1 MKYFGTDGIRGIP
14 NEKLTVEL
22 VIRLGKALR
31 KLGNKEV
38 CIATDTRISKD
49 MLAYGVATGAMAVGL
64 KVSYLGV
71 LPTPGLIYYSLK
83 HQMTGIMITASHNPY
98 YDNGIKVFDKG
109 FKLHDEIE
117 AILEQAIDDFI
128 EKPFEIGSIGYLDG
142 MPEYLDFLKQNV
154 VSSNLK
160 ICIDCANGA
169 TYQTAPQIFS
179 SITSQLVVI
188 GNQPNGYNINLDCG
202 STHLEQLKKAVV
214 DNHCDIGFAF
224 DGDGDR
230 VLCVNHKGE
239 TIDGDKIIYILARY
253 LALKGKLNQNK
264 VVLSMMSNLGLISD
278 LHQRG
283 IEVVSTNVGDK
294 YVVQALM
301 NNHLSVGGENSGHI
315 IMPDVYHTGDGV
327 LIACYL
333 IKILTEMNITIDDWL
348 WDIKMYADC
357 LMNVRVQDRTKI
369 MDNDDLKKRVEEM
382 KSELKQDCKIIVRAS
397 GTEELI
403 RITVM
408 AQDEEKVH
416 QYADE
421 LKKMVE
427 EINE

>member
-22 VIRLGKALR
+22 VVRLGKALC

-49 MLAYGVATGAMAVGL
+49 MLAYGVASGAMAAGL
-64 KVSYLGV
+64 KVNYLGV
-71 LPTPGLIYYSLK
+71 LPTPGLIYYSYK

-109 FKLHDEIE
+109 FKLQGEVE
-117 AILEQAIDDFI
+117 AILEQAIDDSTNV
-128 EKPFEIGSIGYLDG
+128 GSELGTISYSDG
-142 MPEYLDFLKQNV
+142 MLEYLDFLKQNIV
-154 VSSNLK
+154 PSNLK

-169 TYQTAPQIFS
+169 TYQTAPQIFR
-179 SITSQLVVI
+179 SITAHLIVI
-188 GNQPNGYNINLDCG
+188 NNQPNGYNINLDCG

-230 VLCVNHKGE
+230 VLCVNHRGE

-253 LALKGKLNQNK
+253 LALKGQLNQNK
-264 VVLSMMSNLGLISD
+264 VVLSIMSNLGLISD

-294 YVVQALM
+294 YVVQALIKD
-301 NNHLSVGGENSGHI
+301 HLSVGGENSGHI

-327 LIACYL
+327 LIASYL
-333 IKILTEMNITIDDWL
+333 VKILEEMNITIDDWL
-348 WDIKMYADC
+348 GDIRMYADC
-357 LMNVRVQDRTKI
+357 LTNVRVRDRTKV
-369 MDNDDLKKRVEEM
+369 MESALLKQRIEEI
-382 KSELKQDCKIIVRAS
+382 KAELIQDCKIIVRPS

-408 AQDEEKVH
+408 AQDAEKVKK
-416 QYADE
+416 YTEE

-427 EINE
+427 VF

>member
-22 VIRLGKALR
+22 VIRLGKALG

-38 CIATDTRISKD
+38 CIGCDTRVSKD
-49 MLAYGVATGAMAVGL
+49 MLAYGVASGAMAAGL
-64 KVSYLGV
+64 KVHYLGV
-71 LPTPGLIYYSLK
+71 LPTPGLIYYSFK

-109 FKLHDEIE
+109 FKLQSDIE
-117 AILEQAIDDFI
+117 AILEQAIDESI
-128 EKPFEIGSIGYLDG
+128 EVGSEIGSLNYVDG
-142 MPEYLDFLKQNV
+142 LPEYLEILKKNV
-154 VSSNLK
+154 VASNLK

-169 TYQTAPQIFS
+169 TYQTAPQVFR

-188 GNQPNGYNINLDCG
+188 GNQPNGYNINLECG

-253 LALKGKLNQNK
+253 LALKGQLNQNK
-264 VVLSMMSNLGLISD
+264 VVLSIMSNLGLISD
-278 LHQRG
+278 LQHRG

-301 NNHLSVGGENSGHI
+301 KDHLSVGGENSGHI

-327 LIACYL
+327 LIASYL
-333 IKILTEMNITIDDWL
+333 VKILMDMNITIDDWL
-348 WDIKMYADC
+348 SDIKMYADR
-357 LMNVRVQDRTKI
+357 LTNVRVYDRTKV
-369 MDNDDLKKRVEEM
+369 MESTLLKKRIEEI
-382 KSELKQDCKIIVRAS
+382 KLELNQDCKIIVRPS

-408 AQDEEKVH
+408 AKDEEKV
-416 QYADE
+416 QKYTEE
-421 LKKMVE
+421 LKNMVE
-427 EINE
+427 DI